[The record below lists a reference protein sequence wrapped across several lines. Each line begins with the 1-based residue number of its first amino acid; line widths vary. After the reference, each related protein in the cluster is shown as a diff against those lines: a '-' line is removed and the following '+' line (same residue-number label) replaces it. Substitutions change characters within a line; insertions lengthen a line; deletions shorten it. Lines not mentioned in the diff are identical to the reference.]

1 MIPGRRLPPVASRLI
16 AAIRHSAVVAALLSF
31 LWPGLG
37 HGLAGSRRR
46 ALMFAVPMMLL
57 LSAGVVVMIVQ
68 GKARSL
74 GLLLQ
79 PGVLL
84 PLIALNIAVLVYRLF
99 AIVDAYRVAARR
111 WPPIPEH
118 GRAAVGLV
126 MLGLFLGGTLLM
138 HGWLGFVGYKAYDT
152 VVAISHPFSSPTP
165 VPAASLRPGE
175 TPGPPPVPT
184 PIPTPEPAWGDNGR
198 LDLLLIGGDA
208 GPGRVSLRTDTMVIL
223 SIEISTGRAALF
235 GVPRNLV
242 NVPLPDGPA
251 RAFECGCY
259 PDLLNSLYTY
269 ATDHPEI
276 FPGPGDERGYRA
288 VQEAVAELTSLQIDG
303 QVVVTLGG
311 FVRLVDALGGLEM
324 TTRDSIYDAR
334 YPDPLSTRNVTLYI
348 PRGFHH
354 FDGWHALAYAR
365 SRHQDND
372 YNRMNRQ
379 QEVLRAL
386 RQQLDPCTIIPRIPE
401 LLDIARDSLWTNI
414 PIERLPDLFEIGSR
428 VPPGAIVTYQFWP
441 PDIHENLDFASIS
454 RVRLIART
462 ALSFAPVPTPSTS
475 SAPPPTAAPAPG
487 AGSIC

>member
-1 MIPGRRLPPVASRLI
+1 MSQRRRLPPVALRVI
-16 AAIRHSAVVAALLSF
+16 AAIRHSAAVAALLSF

-37 HGLAGSRRR
+37 QGWAGSQRR
-46 ALMFAVPMMLL
+46 ALMYAVPMMLL

-79 PGVLL
+79 PSILL
-84 PLIALNIAVLVYRLF
+84 PLIALNIAVLVYRLV

-126 MLGLFLGGTLLM
+126 VLGLVLGGTLLM
-138 HGWLGFVGYKAYDT
+138 HGWLGLVGYKVYDT

-165 VPAASLRPGE
+165 VPAASSSPGE
-175 TPGPPPVPT
+175 TPGPTPVPT

-208 GPGRVSLRTDTMVIL
+208 GPGRFSLRTDTMVIL
-223 SIEISTGRAALF
+223 SIEVRTGRAALF

-242 NVPLPDGPA
+242 NVPLPAGPA
-251 RAFECGCY
+251 QAFECGCY
-259 PDLLNSLYTY
+259 PDLLNSIYTY
-269 ATDHPEI
+269 AIAHPEI
-276 FPGPGDERGYRA
+276 FPGPDDERGYRA
-288 VQEAVAELTSLQIDG
+288 VQEAIAELTGLQIDG
-303 QVVVTLGG
+303 EVVVTLGG
-311 FVRLVDALGGLEM
+311 FVRLVDALGGLDM
-324 TTRDSIYDAR
+324 TTHDSIYDAR
-334 YPDPLSTRNVTLYI
+334 YPDPLSTHSVELYI
-348 PRGFHH
+348 SRGFHH

-386 RQQLDPCTIIPRIPE
+386 RQQLDPCTLIPRIPE

-414 PIERLPDLFEIGSR
+414 PIERLPDLFEIGAR
-428 VPPGAIVTYQFWP
+428 VQPGSIVTYQFWP
-441 PDIHENLDFASIS
+441 PDIHEYLDLESIN
-454 RVRLIART
+454 RVRLIAST
-462 ALSFAPVPTPSTS
+462 AFSSPPVATPSPSLAPSS
-475 SAPPPTAAPAPG
+475 SATPAPG
-487 AGSIC
+487 SGPIC